1 MMKKKRFHLTT
12 FQTIIL
18 GFAAIILLGALL
30 LLLPISAK
38 SGQRTSFLDALFTS
52 VSAVCVTGLVVVDTA
67 THWSGFG
74 QAVLLFLIQIGGLG
88 IVTIAASMALLF
100 RRKITLMQRT
110 TMQEAVAAQKVGSI
124 VRLTI
129 FILTVTFS
137 AETIGACLLLPVFC
151 VDFGAKGIWL
161 AVFHSVS
168 AFCNAGFDILGTPD
182 TPYPSLSAY
191 RSNPLLNITVML
203 LIIVGGIGFLTWDD
217 VRTNKWRL
225 KRYRMQSKV
234 ILTTTALLILV
245 PAAYNFSVE
254 FSSLPLGQRILCSL
268 FQAVTP
274 RTAGF
279 STVDLNDLSGA
290 GRGIMI
296 GLMLIGGSPGSTA
309 GGMKTTTIAVLVATV
324 LSVFERKQETQMFGR
339 RVENSTVRNAI
350 ALLMLYLSLFVLG
363 GMAISLAEGLPLGD
377 CLFETASA
385 IGTVGLSLGF
395 TPALGVFS
403 KLVLIFLMF
412 LGRVG
417 GLTFIFAAL
426 SGRKANLYKYPQ
438 EKITVG

>member
-1 MMKKKRFHLTT
+1 MRRTKRFHLTT

-18 GFAAIILLGALL
+18 GFAAIIFLGALL
-30 LLLPISAK
+30 LLLPISSR
-38 SGQRTSFLDALFTS
+38 SGQTTSFLDALFTS
-52 VSAVCVTGLVVVDTA
+52 ASAVCVTGLVVVDTA

-137 AETIGACLLLPVFC
+137 AELIGACVMLPVFC
-151 VDFGAKGIWL
+151 IDYGAKGIWL
-161 AVFHSVS
+161 ALFHSVS
-168 AFCNAGFDILGTPD
+168 AFCNAGFDILGSPE
-182 TPYPSLSAY
+182 TPYPSLSRYAA
-191 RSNPLLNITVML
+191 NPVINITVML

-234 ILTTTALLILV
+234 ILTTTALLIIF
-245 PAAYNFSVE
+245 PAVYNFGVE
-254 FSSLPLGQRILCSL
+254 FTDLPLGERILASL

-279 STVDLNDLSGA
+279 STVDPSKLSGA
-290 GRGIMI
+290 GRGLTI

-309 GGMKTTTIAVLVATV
+309 GGMKTTTIAVLFATV
-324 LSVFERKQETQMFGR
+324 FSVFGRRQETQMFGR
-339 RVENSTVRNAI
+339 RVESQTVRNAI
-350 ALLMLYLSLFVLG
+350 ALLLIYLTLFVLG
-363 GMAISLAEGLPLGD
+363 GMAISLSEGLPLGD

-385 IGTVGLSLGF
+385 IGTVGLSLGI
-395 TPALGVFS
+395 TPSLHVFS
-403 KLVLIFLMF
+403 KLILIFFMF

>member
-1 MMKKKRFHLTT
+1 MIKKKRFHLTT

-279 STVDLNDLSGA
+279 STVDLNSLSGA

>member
-1 MMKKKRFHLTT
+1 MKRKKRFHLTT

-18 GFAAIILLGALL
+18 GFAAIILIGALL
-30 LLLPISAK
+30 LLLPISSK
-38 SGQRTSFLDALFTS
+38 SGQHTGFLDALFTS

-67 THWSGFG
+67 THWSYFG

-129 FILTVTFS
+129 FILTVTFT
-137 AETIGACLLLPVFC
+137 AEAIGACLMLPVFC
-151 VDFGAKGIWL
+151 VDFGAKGIWF

-168 AFCNAGFDILGTPD
+168 AFCNAGFDILGTSD
-182 TPYPSLSAY
+182 NLYPSLSAY
-191 RSNPLLNITVML
+191 RANPLINITVML
-203 LIIVGGIGFLTWDD
+203 LIVVGGIGFLTWDD
-217 VRTNKWRL
+217 VRTNKWRI

-234 ILTTTALLILV
+234 ILTTTALLILF
-245 PAAYNFSVE
+245 PAVYYFSVE

-279 STVDLNDLSGA
+279 STVDLNSLSGA

-296 GLMLIGGSPGSTA
+296 ALMLVGGSPGSTA
-309 GGMKTTTIAVLVATV
+309 GGMKTTTIAVLFATV

-350 ALLMLYLSLFVLG
+350 ALLMLYLTLFVFG

-395 TPALGVFS
+395 TPTLGVFS

-426 SGRKANLYKYPQ
+426 SGKKANLYKYPQ

>member
-1 MMKKKRFHLTT
+1 MIKKKRFHLTT

-279 STVDLNDLSGA
+279 STVDLNSLSGA

-339 RVENSTVRNAI
+339 RVENTTVRNAI

>member
-1 MMKKKRFHLTT
+1 MTT

-18 GFAAIILLGALL
+18 GFAAIILIGALL
-30 LLLPISAK
+30 LLLPFASR
-38 SGQRTSFLDALFTS
+38 SGETTSFLDALFTAA
-52 VSAVCVTGLVVVDTA
+52 SAVCVTGLVVVDTA

-124 VRLTI
+124 VKLTI
-129 FILTVTFS
+129 FILTVTFTL
-137 AETIGACLLLPVFC
+137 ELLGACVMLPVFC

-161 AVFHSVS
+161 ALFHSVS
-168 AFCNAGFDILGTPD
+168 AFCNAGFDILGSPESQ
-182 TPYPSLSAY
+182 YPSLSAY
-191 RSNPLLNITVML
+191 RANPLINITVML

-234 ILTTTALLILV
+234 ILTTTALLILL
-245 PAAYNFSVE
+245 PAIYHFIFE
-254 FSSLPLGQRILCSL
+254 FSYLPVGERILASL

-279 STVDLNDLSGA
+279 STVDFSTVSGA
-290 GRGIMI
+290 GRGLTIA
-296 GLMLIGGSPGSTA
+296 LMLIGGSPGSTA
-309 GGMKTTTIAVLVATV
+309 GGMKTTTIAVLFATV
-324 LSVFERKQETQMFGR
+324 FSVFGRRQETQMFGR
-339 RVENSTVRNAI
+339 RVENQTVRNAL
-350 ALLMLYLSLFVLG
+350 ALLMMYLTLFVVG
-363 GMAISLAEGLPLGD
+363 GTAISLFEGLPLGD

-385 IGTVGLSLGF
+385 IGTVGLTVGI
-395 TPALGVFS
+395 TPTLHAFS

-426 SGRKANLYKYPQ
+426 SGRKGNLSKYPQ